1 MEAIAIVLCLA
12 PTLWEVYNDRNG
24 EGRTDKT
31 RDAIVAV
38 IMYAAVALVNWW
50 WLDVHPL
57 RSLALTFGFRVILFD
72 YLVQYVLIKR
82 GVIHGHWFYYKGKTA
97 KFDRIIKYLNPWVVL
112 ACRLVLFAACVIAYL
127 AIQS

>member
-1 MEAIAIVLCLA
+1 MAAIAIALCLI
-12 PTLWEVYNDRNG
+12 PTLYEVWEDRNG

-50 WLDVHPL
+50 VFETNPL
-57 RSLALTFGFRVILFD
+57 GSLALTFGFRVMLFD

-112 ACRLVLFAACVIAYL
+112 ACRLVVFAACVITYL
-127 AIQS
+127 SL

>member
-1 MEAIAIVLCLA
+1 MAAVAIALCLI
-12 PTLWEVYNDRNG
+12 PTLYEVWEDRNG

-57 RSLALTFGFRVILFD
+57 RSLALTFGFRVLLFD
-72 YLVQYVLIKR
+72 YMVQYVLIKR
-82 GVIHGHWFYYKGKTA
+82 GVIHGHWFFFKGKTA
-97 KFDRIIKYLNPWVVL
+97 KWDRVIKYLNPWVVL
-112 ACRLVLFAACVIAYL
+112 ACRLVVFGIMLTIAYCVL
-127 AIQS
+127 D